1 MELQSFNIA
10 KSAKR
15 ALFFF
20 LLLVSLLLSFPCFSQ
35 PNHPVL
41 KDLAGRLHA
50 LAQNSPPELIYIQT
64 SKGVYEAGED
74 LWFKAWL
81 LDTHSFA
88 PSILGHTLYLQMVSE
103 NTNRVVWQEKYEVK
117 NGFAAGHVFLRD
129 SLSEGDYLLE
139 AYTPHSF
146 FNDSTEF
153 CATRKVKVKKDMK
166 PRVSVTADFDRP
178 YYKPGD
184 SIRLKFT
191 ILSAQRYLLHSD
203 IRAYL
208 RRGDKTLGEAS
219 ATTYNPGHA
228 NMAIALQSP
237 GEGLR
242 VDVRVKYAKSEE
254 FVSFPVPCKKGNPIQ
269 FNTFPEGGN
278 LVVGLSSNLAFKA
291 VDIDGNPLDVTG
303 TLFEDNIPLQKF
315 KSTHAGM
322 GSLNFTPLAG
332 KRYRIRLLEP
342 TTDSTFLLPE
352 VYPEG
357 ITLQLAGRDSENLT
371 FQVSQSPGQKGRA
384 IYLRGQLRGVV
395 CCMATGTLNQGL
407 RIKIP
412 LKEFPGQGIAE
423 FTLFDEGQLPVA
435 ERLVYVNPDKNL
447 CIEAKLSKDKY
458 ETRQKATLKIKA
470 TDENGQPVVANLGVS
485 VYDKLYQNPK
495 DPKTILTHCYLSS
508 QLKGKVYDPA
518 WYFDNRNNGRGEAL
532 DLLLLTQ
539 GWRRYV
545 WDEGNLKEYGEAKP
559 NLILEGVEGEVHA
572 TQKKKKAQIA
582 PQFVM
587 AFTPRKNKNS
597 DLIVSDPTGRFMV
610 TPVHLKT
617 WQGGYVYLKPLAPPE
632 FEPRITLSEPFNV
645 INKIRKAKPT
655 NYPLPNKT
663 DTVKDEPSHPF
674 VVGPNMI
681 ELREIVVKGERIN
694 TFRDKY
700 MGHLDSLAKL
710 DLNAVWVCEHGFL
723 HNYRTGYAHLI
734 GSSTPKICSDTIY
747 KRPIEGKIYQLVK
760 YEDVGRTDGR
770 WILTDLYSIEFH
782 YPKLTEEELL
792 KMNNLSRV
800 KGYYKSRE
808 FYQPNYDKESENDLS
823 PDTRNTLLWA
833 PSVITNE
840 KGEATLE
847 FFCSDINTTFVGK
860 IEGVSGAGL
869 LGVKDIEFAVRK
881 MKQFKWER

>member
-1 MELQSFNIA
+1 MIN
-10 KSAKR
+10 
-15 ALFFF
+15 
-20 LLLVSLLLSFPCFSQ
+20 
-35 PNHPVL
+35 
-41 KDLAGRLHA
+41 
-50 LAQNSPPELIYIQT
+50 
-64 SKGVYEAGED
+64 
-74 LWFKAWL
+74 
-81 LDTHSFA
+81 
-88 PSILGHTLYLQMVSE
+88 E
-103 NTNRVVWQEKYEVK
+103 NTNQVVWQEKYEVK
-117 NGFAAGHVFLRD
+117 NGFADGHVFLRD

-166 PRVSVTADFDRP
+166 PRLSVTAEFDRS
-178 YYKPGD
+178 YYKAGD
-184 SIRLKFT
+184 SIRVKLT
-191 ILSAQRYLLHSD
+191 ILSAQRYLLHSEIQAD
-203 IRAYL
+203 L
-208 RRGDKTLGEAS
+208 RRGDKTLGQAS

-228 NMAIALQSP
+228 NIAFALQGP

-254 FVSFPVPCKKGNPIQ
+254 PVSFPVPCKKGNPIQ

-278 LVVGLSSNLAFKA
+278 MVAGLASNLAFKA
-291 VDIDGNPLDVTG
+291 VDIDGNPLDVAG
-303 TLFEDNIPLQKF
+303 ALFEDDKPLLEF
-315 KSTHAGM
+315 KARHAGM

-332 KRYRIRLLEP
+332 KRYHIRLSEP
-342 TTDSTFLLPE
+342 TTDSAFLLPE

-357 ITLQLAGRDSENLT
+357 ITMQLSGRDSEYLT
-371 FQVSQSPGQKGRA
+371 FQISQSPGQGKRD

-395 CCMATGTLNQGL
+395 CCMAKGTLNQGL
-407 RIKIP
+407 KIKIP
-412 LKEFPGQGIAE
+412 LTEFPGQGIAE

-470 TDENGQPVVANLGVS
+470 TDQNGQPVVANLGVS

-495 DPKTILTHCYLSS
+495 DTKTILTHCYLST

-518 WYFDNRNNGRGEAL
+518 WYFDSRNNGRGEAL

-545 WDEGNLKEYGEAKP
+545 WDEGNLKQYGEAKP
-559 NLILEGVEGEVHA
+559 KLISDGVEGEVHA
-572 TQKKKKAQIA
+572 TKKQKKAQVA

-587 AFTPRKNKNS
+587 AFNPGKNKNS
-597 DLIVSDPTGRFMV
+597 DLIVSDLTGRFAV
-610 TPVHLKT
+610 TPGHLKT

-632 FEPRITLSEPFNV
+632 LEPRITLSGPFNA
-645 INKIRKAKPT
+645 INEIRKAKST

-674 VVGPNMI
+674 VVGPDMI

-710 DLNAVWVCEHGFL
+710 DLCTDYIGKCGLINCPVCESVGK
-723 HNYRTGYAHLI
+723 
-734 GSSTPKICSDTIY
+734 PV
-747 KRPIEGKIYQLVK
+747 EGKK
-760 YEDVGRTDGR
+760 YSKWV
-770 WILTDLYSIEFH
+770 SIRNPGPHPFAFTANEMETIFKYH

-792 KMNNLSRV
+792 KRNNLSRV
-800 KGYYKSRE
+800 KAYYKSRE
-808 FYQPNYDKESENDLS
+808 FYQPNYDKESENDFS

-833 PSVITNE
+833 PSVITDQ

-869 LGVKDIEFAVRK
+869 LGVKDFEFAVRK
-881 MKQFKWER
+881 MKPFKWEK